1 MNVTIRRLANVLA
14 VLLLVAIVAP
24 FVVYAVPQVAGAD
37 HSFVVLTAS
46 MTPALAPGDAVV
58 VAERDPAT
66 IREGDVITFLRGD
79 GEVPVTHRVVGV
91 VDSGGEVAFETKG
104 DANDDVDAGLVPA
117 GNVIGVVLLT
127 IPYIGYVIQ
136 FANSEYGFLALIV
149 LPFGLLVVNE
159 AWTFYRRSK
168 AAGVSFADEAPAE
181 TAVSGDDGLTEG
193 AERPENGGAPAGDE
207 RPGELE
213 RSART
218 GRSAEN
224 APFVITLRTLEG
236 AFLALLVVTPYNAY
250 VAYNWQSVLPISV
263 AIASG
268 ALLLGTTA
276 MLLPTWFRRSGGDG
290 ASEADSPATPPV
302 HSDAGFAGE
311 SADID
316 GVVLGFDGGT
326 AVKAAATDDEW
337 IPAVGRDG
345 STDEGIDVS
354 ERDEFRIDGVA
365 DGSATDPE
373 VNEDDN

>member
-1 MNVTIRRLANVLA
+1 MSVTVRRLANVLA

-46 MTPALAPGDAVV
+46 MTPAIAPGDAVV

-66 IREGDVITFLRGD
+66 IREGDVVTFLRGD

-91 VDSGGEVAFETKG
+91 VDSGGDVAFETKG

-149 LPFGLLVVNE
+149 LPFGLLAANE
-159 AWTFYRRSK
+159 AWAFYRRSK
-168 AAGVSFADEAPAE
+168 AAGASFGDDARGE
-181 TAVSGDDGLTEG
+181 TAVSGDDGLSEG
-193 AERPENGGAPAGDE
+193 IE
-207 RPGELE
+207 
-213 RSART
+213 
-218 GRSAEN
+218 RSAEN

-250 VAYNWQSVLPISV
+250 VAYNWQSVLPVSV

-268 ALLLGTTA
+268 ALLVGIAAT
-276 MLLPTWFRRSGGDG
+276 LLPAWFRGSERDG
-290 ASEADSPATPPV
+290 ASEADSPADAPERLEPGPP
-302 HSDAGFAGE
+302 DE
-311 SADID
+311 LADID

-326 AVKAAATDDEW
+326 APEAAPADDEW
-337 IPAVGRDG
+337 IPAVDRDG
-345 STDEGIDVS
+345 ATDEVVDTSGSDES
-354 ERDEFRIDGVA
+354 ESDEPRVGGVA
-365 DGSATDPE
+365 DGSVTDPE